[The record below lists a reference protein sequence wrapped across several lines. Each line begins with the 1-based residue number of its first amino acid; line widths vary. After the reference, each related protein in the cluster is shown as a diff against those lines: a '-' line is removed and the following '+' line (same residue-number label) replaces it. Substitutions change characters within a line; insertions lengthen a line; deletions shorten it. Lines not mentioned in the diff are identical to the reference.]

1 MVKAIE
7 VTATANGYYGGIV
20 RRPGDRFV
28 ISDDE
33 AFSEA
38 WMTKDKPDGVATRR
52 VNLGG
57 TDGVVGGEVPK
68 KGVKLSKKD
77 KIEAAQELT
86 GRSDITTVEEANAIL
101 ASAQGLSS
109 DNDDR
114 ERDMAIDRSQ
124 DAPLPDEAGE
134 ENEI

>member
-1 MVKAIE
+1 MAKALE

-33 AFSEA
+33 AFSEV

-52 VNLGG
+52 VNTGG

-68 KGVKLSKKD
+68 KGVKLSRKD
-77 KIEAAQELT
+77 KIEAAQALT

-101 ASAQGLSS
+101 AAAEGVTS

-114 ERDMAIDRSQ
+114 DRDMAIDRSQ
-124 DAPLPDEAGE
+124 DAPLPDEASE
-134 ENEI
+134 DKEI